1 METLNLI
8 FMSYPDIITKLPHI
22 NLPIKGVK
30 SYKLQGQNNQL
41 VFFEFTEEAVIPE
54 HSHKAQWGIVV
65 NGRIDLTIGG
75 LEITYKKGDS
85 YFIPDGVKHSAKI
98 YKGFSAIDF
107 FDQPDRY

>member
-1 METLNLI
+1 MN
-8 FMSYPDIITKLPHI
+8 YPEIIKKLPSVE
-22 NLPIKGVK
+22 LPIKGVK

-41 VFFEFTEEAVIPE
+41 VFFEFEEEVAIPE

-65 NGRIDLTIGG
+65 DGKIDLTIGG
-75 LEITYKKGDS
+75 LEITYKKGDT
-85 YFIPDGVKHSAKI
+85 YFIPDGVRHSAKV

>member
-1 METLNLI
+1 
-8 FMSYPDIITKLPHI
+8 MSYPEIIKKLPQI
-22 NLPIKGVK
+22 KLPVNGVK
-30 SYKLQGQNNQL
+30 AYKLQGPENQL
-41 VFFEFTEEAVIPE
+41 VFFEFTEETTIPE

-65 NGRIDLTIGG
+65 DGKIDLTIGG

-98 YKGFSAIDF
+98 YKGFCVIDF